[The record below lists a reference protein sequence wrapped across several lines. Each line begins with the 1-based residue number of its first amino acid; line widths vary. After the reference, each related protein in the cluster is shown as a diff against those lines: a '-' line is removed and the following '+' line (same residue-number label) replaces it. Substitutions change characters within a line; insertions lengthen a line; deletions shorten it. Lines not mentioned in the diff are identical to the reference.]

1 MADEQVKAS
10 IEATQRAAG
19 SAAAASSSVWERI
32 SRWAAE
38 NKTVVYTIAGV
49 TLVATGAG
57 VVYYVSGSGGDR
69 RLDELSRGEQK
80 KSKKERRKAKKEAQ
94 DALSRDSSVEATVQ
108 GLRHQASNES
118 MVVAN
123 REPAETK
130 VEPLAPQDTGIE
142 AEESLPSVD
151 ESTVGT
157 LSEQVSTETLPVVP
171 RLTGTGS
178 QGLRCQTEGCWK

>member
-1 MADEQVKAS
+1 MADEQVQAS

-57 VVYYVSGSGGDR
+57 VVYYVSGSGSER

-108 GLRHQASNES
+108 GLWLGALN
-118 MVVAN
+118 VWWLVA
-123 REPAETK
+123 K
-130 VEPLAPQDTGIE
+130 
-142 AEESLPSVD
+142 SV
-151 ESTVGT
+151 
-157 LSEQVSTETLPVVP
+157 QRP
-171 RLTGTGS
+171 
-178 QGLRCQTEGCWK
+178 K